1 MLTRQRRVGVD
12 TALFGGVVLALFVLV
27 VLPLGMVI
35 LQGVFP
41 QLSLGLWQEPFS
53 HWSGVLGDFYFLE
66 ALTNTLSLGLAVSA
80 LSLVLALPL
89 AYARGLYQVPGALWW
104 DLLLLIPFMLP
115 PYIGAM
121 AWTFTLQPSGY
132 SSQLLGFSAE
142 GLLFS
147 FSGIVL
153 VMSLHLFP
161 LIYFALSRTLS
172 AIGWRYVDAA
182 RVCGASMTESAL
194 RIVLPLSLPAVVAS
208 VLMVFSLAIE
218 EYGTPSI
225 LGRPSQ
231 FLVLVT
237 RIEEKMADW
246 PIDLAGAALLS
257 SVLLLLALVAFALYH
272 WINTHHAHA
281 LTLGKHGALSAMPLS
296 PKAKLLVLL
305 GFGLVTVCAVVLPL
319 AAMLLTAFSHTL
331 SGGLTWSNM
340 GLRHFATI
348 VSNEGGALSALLTSW
363 GLAGLTALFAGML
376 GATAAFIVVRSPKRS
391 RVAVDAL
398 SGLPNAMPGM
408 VLAVGMILLW
418 NRSWWPFPIYGTSV
432 VLLFAYI
439 CLLLPYPVRY
449 VSTALRQISTNLDGA
464 ARVSGANSRQVLWHI
479 LTPMVAPHLLIS
491 MMLVFAIASRELVAS
506 VMLAPPGL
514 STVSTHIFNQFAQ
527 GSPNEGMAL
536 AVVAVGLSTALL
548 VMLSRWAPSK

>member
-1 MLTRQRRVGVD
+1 MQARQRRVGLD
-12 TALFGGVVLALFVLV
+12 TVLFGGVVLALLILV

-41 QLSLGLWQEPFS
+41 QLSLGLWEGPFS
-53 HWSGVLGDFYFLE
+53 HWPGVLEDPYFLE
-66 ALTNTLSLGLAVSA
+66 ALTNTLMLGLAVSA

-104 DLLLLIPFMLP
+104 DLLILIPFMLP
-115 PYIGAM
+115 PYVGAM
-121 AWTFTLQPSGY
+121 AWTFTLQSGGY
-132 SSQLLGFSAE
+132 SSQLLGISAQ

-147 FSGIVL
+147 FPGIVL

-182 RVCGASMTESAL
+182 RVCGASMTESAW

-237 RIEEKMADW
+237 RIEEKMAEW
-246 PIDLAGAALLS
+246 PIDLADAAFLS
-257 SVLLLLALVAFALYH
+257 SVLLFLALVAYALHH

-281 LTLGKHGALSAMPLS
+281 STLGKHGALSAMPLS
-296 PKAKLLVLL
+296 PMAKTLVLL

-319 AAMLLTAFSHTL
+319 AAMLLTAFSQTL
-331 SGGLTWSNM
+331 SGGLAWSNM
-340 GLRHFATI
+340 GLRHFAAI
-348 VSNEGGALSALLTSW
+348 VSNEGGALSALMTSW
-363 GLAGLTALFAGML
+363 GLAGLTALIAGML
-376 GATAAFIVVRSPKRS
+376 GVATAFIAVRSPWRS

-408 VLAVGMILLW
+408 VLAVGLILLW
-418 NRSWWPFPIYGTSV
+418 NRSWWPFPIYGTSA

-449 VSTALRQISTNLDGA
+449 VSTALRQISINLDGA
-464 ARVSGANSRQVLWHI
+464 ARVSGANSGQVLWYI

-548 VMLSRWAPSK
+548 VLLNRWAPSK